1 MVVANLSSGWQYDND
16 PGKRTDNSA
25 AEEIIGTPRETSLHA
40 LSPGG
45 LKLVDF
51 CGP

>member
-25 AEEIIGTPRETSLHA
+25 AEDIIGTQTSLHA

-45 LKLVDF
+45 LKLVDV